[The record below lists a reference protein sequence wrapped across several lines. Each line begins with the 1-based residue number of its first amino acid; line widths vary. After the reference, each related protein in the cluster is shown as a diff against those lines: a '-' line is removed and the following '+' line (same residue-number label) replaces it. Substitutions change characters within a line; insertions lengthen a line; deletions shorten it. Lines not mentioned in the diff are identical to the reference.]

1 MNANP
6 SKVGPRQENMSWKVV
21 GLNPGAGSRY
31 FLLMKSRLKC
41 LCTIVLQRIL
51 LIKYAT
57 DVECIN
63 CFMGTTSLN

>member
-6 SKVGPRQENMSWKVV
+6 CKVGPRQENMNWKVV
-21 GLNPGAGSRY
+21 GLSPGAGSRY

-57 DVECIN
+57 DVEWIN
-63 CFMGTTSLN
+63 CFMGTPSLN